1 MAEYVVISRV
11 KEYVKKKGLNSSG
24 DLAKGLDKKVKTI
37 LDEAVKRTKANKRK
51 TMRPEDL

>member
-11 KEYVKKKGLNSSG
+11 KDYVKKKGLNSSG
-24 DLAKGLDKKVKTI
+24 DLAKGLDKKIKEL

-51 TMRPEDL
+51 TMRSEDL